1 MSQACSAE
9 SCRAGTI
16 CVKRYPLASNL
27 SATAARWGGL
37 PGAVIST
44 RSPTR
49 VCQIRVQAASHRALN
64 LISSPAPARVR
75 QPAGVRASRPQAM
88 LCGSPPSQACPRQP
102 GGGTDTV
109 VASPGDTS
117 PPFSQTIPTARATA
131 VPTTRAVTRRAVR
144 PTLGDSPDAPRDA
157 LEFVTVHC
165 CEEKP
170 YHEGEAYLKM
180 PFDVQK
186 RLATRSG
193 SRASRTRAAPDGRH
207 ALPNRGPPA
216 GQAGRRRRL
225 RPPAPA
231 PARVRGAPGRRFEGP
246 SPARRQ
252 AGRRSPGQSRSVHPM
267 KLNRT

>member
-75 QPAGVRASRPQAM
+75 QPASVRASRPQAM

-109 VASPGDTS
+109 AASPGDTS
-117 PPFSQTIPTARATA
+117 PPCSQTIPTARATA

-144 PTLGDSPDAPRDA
+144 PTLGDSADVPRDA
-157 LEFVTVHC
+157 LEFVTGRWVTDRRTNKPVHC

-170 YHEGEAYLKM
+170 YHEGEAYLKI
-180 PFDVQK
+180 PFDVQ
-186 RLATRSG
+186 
-193 SRASRTRAAPDGRH
+193 
-207 ALPNRGPPA
+207 
-216 GQAGRRRRL
+216 Q
-225 RPPAPA
+225 RPY
-231 PARVRGAPGRRFEGP
+231 RWWDNT
-246 SPARRQ
+246 
-252 AGRRSPGQSRSVHPM
+252 
-267 KLNRT
+267 LL